1 VTLCPNCGH
10 ENEPGAKFCSQCAAA
25 LAERGPAA
33 RTERKVGARYVREGG
48 DLLLDEERR
57 REIDRNC
64 VVNCDNLFT
73 IPSRR
78 SAIAALSSIPSRLP
92 ICERP

>member
-1 VTLCPNCGH
+1 
-10 ENEPGAKFCSQCAAA
+10 
-25 LAERGPAA
+25 
-33 RTERKVGARYVREGG
+33 VREGG

-73 IPSRR
+73 IPKQ
-78 SAIAALSSIPSRLP
+78 AVGIAAVSSIPSRLP
-92 ICERP
+92 ICVRP